1 MNEAE
6 FSRLAQAGYNRVPV
20 VAQAVADLETPLSI
34 YLKLANRPNTYLF
47 ESVIGGERFGRYSFI
62 GLACR
67 TAIRA
72 VGRLVTV
79 TQGDTVIER
88 APVGDPLDFVRS
100 FLSRYKVA
108 EPPGLPRFY
117 GGLVGYMGY
126 DGVRWIEP
134 KLGGG
139 WLKPDPT
146 GCPDMLLLLSEE
158 LAVVDNLTGKLYLVV
173 FADPSRLEALREANA
188 RLRELRGALALP
200 LDAVPSSGG
209 GLGPVSSNFTREG
222 FEQAVLKARDYI
234 HAGDAMQVVLS
245 QRLTRP
251 FGGSPLALYRA
262 LRAVNPSP
270 YMYYLDFGG
279 FHVVG
284 TSPEILSRLEQ
295 GVVTNRPLAGTRRR
309 GANRAADLAL
319 EKELL
324 ADPKELAEHV
334 MLLDLGR
341 NDVGRVAETGTVQV
355 TERNAIERYSHV
367 MHIVSNVEG
376 RLRPGLDAIDVLRAS
391 FPAGTVS
398 GAPKVRAMEI
408 IDELEP
414 DRRGLYA
421 GAVGYLGFNGDMDMA
436 IAIRTALVKDGLVH
450 VQSGAGVVADSD
462 PALEFE
468 ETRNKAMALMA
479 AAEIAAGQADS
490 PLGSAP
496 VAAMAEQQP

>member
-139 WLKPDPT
+139 WLKPDPA

-158 LAVVDNLTGKLYLVV
+158 LAVVDNLTGKL
-173 FADPSRLEALREANA
+173 
-188 RLRELRGALALP
+188 
-200 LDAVPSSGG
+200 
-209 GLGPVSSNFTREG
+209 
-222 FEQAVLKARDYI
+222 
-234 HAGDAMQVVLS
+234 
-245 QRLTRP
+245 
-251 FGGSPLALYRA
+251 
-262 LRAVNPSP
+262 
-270 YMYYLDFGG
+270 
-279 FHVVG
+279 
-284 TSPEILSRLEQ
+284 
-295 GVVTNRPLAGTRRR
+295 
-309 GANRAADLAL
+309 
-319 EKELL
+319 
-324 ADPKELAEHV
+324 
-334 MLLDLGR
+334 
-341 NDVGRVAETGTVQV
+341 
-355 TERNAIERYSHV
+355 
-367 MHIVSNVEG
+367 
-376 RLRPGLDAIDVLRAS
+376 
-391 FPAGTVS
+391 
-398 GAPKVRAMEI
+398 
-408 IDELEP
+408 
-414 DRRGLYA
+414 
-421 GAVGYLGFNGDMDMA
+421 
-436 IAIRTALVKDGLVH
+436 
-450 VQSGAGVVADSD
+450 
-462 PALEFE
+462 
-468 ETRNKAMALMA
+468 
-479 AAEIAAGQADS
+479 
-490 PLGSAP
+490 
-496 VAAMAEQQP
+496 